1 MMRKFIAVIMLSTL
15 ISPPVMARAAT
26 PKALSFQAEVWV
38 DNWFALYVNG
48 KKIGEDSEPITTERS
63 FNSSKI
69 KFTATY
75 PFTFGIMAKDYTEN
89 ASGLEYIGT
98 DRQQIGDG
106 GIIAQIREIASGKVV
121 ASTAKDWKVLVANKA
136 PVNQDC
142 VKSKNPTTE
151 CKYVN
156 TLIPNGWAKN
166 SYKDATWKSATEYSK
181 EEVGVKE
188 GYFDF
193 TWTSGSSLIWS
204 SDLKLDNTV
213 LLRKVVTSKV
223 SNSAIT
229 SNLTLTSPN
238 FVNNGNLPKDF
249 TCDGS
254 GISPSFKWSNVPS
267 NAQSLML
274 MMDTVPG
281 PLRPGEV
288 DIGNHYYLNLFN
300 IPVTTNSISSS
311 ATNIGTLGKNFQG
324 KLGYTPPCSQGPGS
338 KIYNIYLFALS
349 EKLTI
354 NSSEATGALLLKAIE
369 GKVISS
375 TKMSVNYT
383 RT

>member
-1 MMRKFIAVIMLSTL
+1 MRKLILVILLSIL
-15 ISPPVMARAAT
+15 ISPPIKSSADT
-26 PKALSFQAEVWV
+26 SKALSFQAEVWV
-38 DNWFALYVNG
+38 DNWFALYING
-48 KKIGEDSEPITTERS
+48 KKVGEDSVPITTERS

-75 PFTFGIMAKDYTEN
+75 PFTIGILAKDYVEN

-106 GIIAQIREIASGKVV
+106 GIIAQFREISTGKVV
-121 ASTAKDWKVLVANKA
+121 ASTSKNWKVLVANKA
-136 PVNQDC
+136 PINTDC

-156 TLIPNGWAKN
+156 TSIPNGWAT
-166 SYKDATWKSATEYSK
+166 SSFKDSSWIAATEFSK
-181 EEVGVKE
+181 EDVGVKE
-188 GYFDF
+188 GYFDYS
-193 TWTSGSSLIWS
+193 WASGSSLVWS
-204 SDLKLDNTV
+204 SDLKLDNTI
-213 LLRKVVTSKV
+213 LLRKVVTSRAA
-223 SNSAIT
+223 SSTIT
-229 SNLTLTSPN
+229 SNLTLTSSD

-254 GISPSFKWSNVPS
+254 GISPSLNWSNVPK
-267 NAQSLML
+267 NAQSLL
-274 MMDTVPG
+274 LLMDTVPG
-281 PLRPGEV
+281 PLRPGEE
-288 DIGNHYYLNLFN
+288 DIGNHYYLNIFN
-300 IPVTTNSISSS
+300 IPVTTNSIASN

-324 KLGYTPPCSQGPGS
+324 KIGYTPPCSQGPGS

-349 EKLTI
+349 EKLSI

-375 TKMSVNYT
+375 TKMSVKYT
-383 RT
+383 RTQ

>member
-1 MMRKFIAVIMLSTL
+1 MRKLILVILLSIL
-15 ISPPVMARAAT
+15 ISPPIISSAAT
-26 PKALSFQAEVWV
+26 SKALSFQAEVWV
-38 DNWFALYVNG
+38 DNWFALYING
-48 KKIGEDSEPITTERS
+48 KKVGEDTVPITTERS

-75 PFTFGIMAKDYTEN
+75 PFTIGILAKDYTEN

-106 GIIAQIREIASGKVV
+106 GIIAQFREISTGKVV
-121 ASTAKDWKVLVANKA
+121 ASTSKNWKVLVANKA
-136 PVNQDC
+136 PVNTDC
-142 VKSKNPTTE
+142 VKSKNPNTE
-151 CKYVN
+151 CKYIN
-156 TLIPNGWAKN
+156 TSIPNGWAT
-166 SYKDATWKSATEYSK
+166 SSFKDSAWASATEFSK
-181 EEVGVKE
+181 EDVGVKE
-188 GYFDF
+188 GYFDYN
-193 TWTSGSSLIWS
+193 WASGSSLVWS

-223 SNSAIT
+223 ANSTIA
-229 SNLTLTSPN
+229 SNLTLTSPD

-249 TCDGS
+249 TCDGT
-254 GISPSFKWSNVPS
+254 GISPPFKWSNVPS
-267 NAQSLML
+267 NAQSLL
-274 MMDTVPG
+274 LIMDTVPG

-288 DIGNHYYLNLFN
+288 DIGNHYYLNIFN
-300 IPVTTNSISSS
+300 IPVTANSIASN
-311 ATNIGTLGKNFQG
+311 ATNIGTFGKNFQG
-324 KLGYTPPCSQGPGS
+324 KIGYTPPCSQGPGS

-349 EKLTI
+349 EKLSI